1 MKSDSMDSESSPQY
15 KILVVD
21 DEASTR
27 QILDTRLSMMGY
39 EVITAIDGLEALE
52 LFHTQHLDLIILD
65 VMMPKLDG
73 YGVCQ
78 SVRETSRIPIIML
91 TALSEV
97 NNRITGLDMG
107 ADDYMIKP
115 FSPKELEAR
124 IQCILRRLEAIKFSD
139 SQFSGVIQMGSLR
152 IDTNKRQVFLKKE
165 RINLT
170 HMEFCL
176 LEFLA
181 VHPNIEISRQKL
193 LQKVWGYSINSMID
207 SRVVDV
213 HISRLRHKLRADQEK
228 SMSIKTVHGLGYSL
242 QPSHYEIAKHAAHKD
257 TDSISEVNT

>member
-1 MKSDSMDSESSPQY
+1 MDSESKPQY
-15 KILVVD
+15 RILVVD

-39 EVITAIDGLEALE
+39 EVITATDGIEALE
-52 LFHTQHLDLIILD
+52 LFHTQHFDLIILD

-91 TALSEV
+91 AALSEV
-97 NNRITGLDMG
+97 KDRISGLDMG

-124 IQCILRRLEAIKFSD
+124 IQCILRRLEALKLSD
-139 SQFSGVIQMGSLR
+139 SQFSGVVQMGSLH
-152 IDTNKRQVFLKKE
+152 IDTNKQQVFLDGD

-181 VHPNIEISRQKL
+181 IHPNTEISRQEL

-213 HISRLRHKLRADQEK
+213 HISRLRHKLRADEEK
-228 SMSIKTVHGLGYSL
+228 SMSIKTVHGVGYNL
-242 QPSHYEIAKHAAHKD
+242 QPTHYEIAEHATHKN
-257 TDSISEVNT
+257 TDDLPKLNT